1 MTFAINGILW
11 YYVPMSVCE
20 YIGGF
25 MEKGIIQVYYGEGRG
40 KTSAAL
46 GNAIREVSNGKTAY
60 VVQFMK
66 GQLST
71 DYLNKLEPEIKIFRF
86 ERCSEGFDELSDE
99 EKQEQK
105 VNIQNGL
112 NFAKKVLVT
121 GECDMLVLDEIL
133 GLVSEDMATEEQIL
147 ELLRAKSPFTD
158 IILTGRTKLPA
169 VFEVADHILNI
180 VPEKCPES

>member
-1 MTFAINGILW
+1 MK
-11 YYVPMSVCE
+11 
-20 YIGGF
+20 
-25 MEKGIIQVYYGEGRG
+25 KGIISVYYGEGRG

-46 GNAIREVSNGKTAY
+46 GNAIREVSSGKTAY

-86 ERCSEGFDELSDE
+86 ERCSGGFDALSEE

-105 VNIQNGL
+105 ANIHNGL

-121 GECDMLVLDEIL
+121 GECDLLVLDEIL
-133 GLVSEDMATEEQIL
+133 GLVAEGMATEEQIL
-147 ELLRAKSPFTD
+147 EILRVKAPSTD
-158 IILTGRTKLPA
+158 IILTGRDRLPA
-169 VFEVADHILNI
+169 VFAEADDILKI
-180 VPEKCPES
+180 VPEKVASS